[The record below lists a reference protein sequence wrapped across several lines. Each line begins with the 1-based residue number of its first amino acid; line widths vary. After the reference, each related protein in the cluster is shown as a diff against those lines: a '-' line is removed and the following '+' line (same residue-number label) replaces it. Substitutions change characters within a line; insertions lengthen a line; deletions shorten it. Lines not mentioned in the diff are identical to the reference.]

1 MAKKKKT
8 YVRIDCSMAPM
19 VETKPP
25 RDLRPKCLNCD
36 QTIIMRKSWWGWH
49 TAEEERERK
58 IKYFYDGISY
68 FCCRNCALSFA
79 HKMAIKTLK
88 LEPLNK
94 IQ

>member
-8 YVRIDCSMAPM
+8 YVRIDCSTASM

-25 RDLRPKCLNCD
+25 RDLRPKCLSCD
-36 QTIIMRKSWWGWH
+36 QTILLRKSWWGWRS
-49 TAEEERERK
+49 AEDQGK
-58 IKYFYDGISY
+58 TKYFYDGISY

-79 HKMAIKTLK
+79 HKSAKKLLK
-88 LEPLNK
+88 VKPLNE

>member
-8 YVRIDCSMAPM
+8 YIRIDCSTAPL

-36 QTIIMRKSWWGWH
+36 QTILMRKSWWNWDSRKK
-49 TAEEERERK
+49 EENLYYYSGE
-58 IKYFYDGISY
+58 SY
-68 FCCRNCALSFA
+68 FCCRNCALAFA
-79 HKMAIKTLK
+79 HKSAQKLLK
-88 LEPLNK
+88 VKPLNE

>member
-25 RDLRPKCLNCD
+25 KELRPKCLNCD
-36 QTIIMRKSWWGWH
+36 QTIIMRKSWWGWR
-49 TAEEERERK
+49 TPEEENK
-58 IKYFYDGISY
+58 TKYFYDGISY